1 MAYEPIQNF
10 SYESQ
15 LSPQN
20 GAPDH
25 HHQEEHHSADVGDA
39 SMYHHNPEEVMT
51 RGSDD
56 DQNTTVSIELEAVER
71 SWNDAALLTAK
82 STGHARVHSGSSDFT
97 LGKGTTTSS
106 FIGVSALKLPPNE
119 KGDNGP
125 ARPWNKDGTWTV
137 EIVTMFVSLA
147 ALAAIIG
154 LIAHYD
160 RRALT
165 EWPYRITL
173 NAVIAVLATMSVT
186 TLGISLQNGLS
197 QMKWIRFKESKVP
210 LADMETFD
218 EASRGVLGAIK
229 LLASRRGGLL
239 GSAGALIAI
248 LTLAFS
254 PFSQQI
260 VTYEMRAVNHPLNAT
275 IPRALNFTGAL
286 PGTTS
291 PTGYVPVLPIKSAV
305 YNGLFAENG
314 RPAASLKFDCPTGN
328 CTWPEFET
336 LGVCYECTSL
346 TSVMTK
352 YCGGNPA
359 NASDCGWQVPQGA
372 KLNTSHQVFSMTPY
386 IPAAAG
392 DMPYSTILRLIFLGT
407 EAADGPPGNNNPWA
421 RQCSL
426 SACLQTINAT
436 VAVGAL
442 TENVT
447 HTVVNQTVVDTT
459 TQPNNTDL
467 GVYVAD
473 HNKTS
478 SLPSPSS
485 PYYLLGQDSM
495 LSLRG
500 WFTTLFAAGGAT
512 RTTNNSTMT
521 INDRTVAVNLTVG
534 ISNGTTF
541 FDSDIVTAF
550 YWNYY
555 EYAAARQDGIAMLM
569 ADTATSITT
578 AFRSLWGAE
587 PVAGPAVSTESY
599 IHVRWGFLVLP
610 LLVVLGADAFLIGA
624 IYQTHKTRTRP
635 LKSSALAMLFHGLED
650 DTRARF
656 GSTDSLQEKKRQA
669 KTVRVQLDESNER
682 GSLLRS

>member
-1 MAYEPIQNF
+1 MAHYAPIQDL
-10 SYESQ
+10 SYDSQ
-15 LSPQN
+15 LSPK
-20 GAPDH
+20 GGTP
-25 HHQEEHHSADVGDA
+25 HQEEHSADVGDA
-39 SMYHHNPEEVMT
+39 SMGVPELAIYH
-51 RGSDD
+51 
-56 DQNTTVSIELEAVER
+56 DQENTVSIELEEVER

-82 STGHARVHSGSSDFT
+82 SSRVPSGSGGT
-97 LGKGTTTSS
+97 LGKGASPFAAVRPLQGATPSLKSS
-106 FIGVSALKLPPNE
+106 NE
-119 KGDNGP
+119 GSGSSR
-125 ARPWNKDGTWTV
+125 AWYKDGTWTI

-160 RRALT
+160 RRSLY
-165 EWPYRITL
+165 EWPYRLTL
-173 NAVIAVLATMSVT
+173 NTAIAVLATMSVT

-197 QMKWIRFKESKVP
+197 QIKWIRFKESKVP
-210 LADMETFD
+210 LSDMETFD
-218 EASRGVLGAIK
+218 EASRGVVGAIK

-239 GSAGALIAI
+239 GSAGAIIAI

-260 VTYEMRAVNHPLNAT
+260 VTYELRAVNHPQNAT

-291 PTGYVPVLPIKSAV
+291 PTGYVPVLPLKSAV

-314 RPAASLKFDCPTGN
+314 RPAASLKFDCQTGN
-328 CTWPEFET
+328 CTWPVFDT
-336 LGVCYECTSL
+336 LGVCYECVPL
-346 TSVMTK
+346 TSVLTK

-372 KLNTSHQVFSMTPY
+372 KLNDSRQVFSMTPY
-386 IPAAAG
+386 IPSAAG
-392 DMPYSTILRLIFLGT
+392 DMPYSTILRLIFMGT
-407 EAADGPPGNNNPWA
+407 EAADGPAGNSSPWA
-421 RQCSL
+421 KQCSL

-436 VAVGAL
+436 VSVGAL

-447 HTVVNQTVVDTT
+447 HTVVNQTVIDTT
-459 TQPNNTDL
+459 TQPSGTDL
-467 GVYVAD
+467 GVYVTD
-473 HNKTS
+473 KNNTT
-478 SLPSPSS
+478 PSS
-485 PYYLLGQDSM
+485 ASYYLLGQDSM

-500 WFTTLFAAGGAT
+500 WFTSVFAAGGAT
-512 RTTNNSTMT
+512 RTTNNSTIT

-555 EYAAARQDGIAMLM
+555 EYAQPGQDGLAMLM
-569 ADTATSITT
+569 ADVATSVTV

-587 PVAGPAVSTESY
+587 PVHGPAVSTESY

-610 LLVVLGADAFLIGA
+610 VLVVLGADLFLVGA
-624 IYQTHKTRTRP
+624 IYQTQKTRTRP
-635 LKSSALAMLFHGLED
+635 LKSSALAMLFHGLAD

-656 GSTDSLQEKKRQA
+656 GSTDSLQEKKKQA
-669 KTVRVQLDESNER
+669 KKFRVQLDESYDR
-682 GSLLRS
+682 GSVLRG

>member
-1 MAYEPIQNF
+1 MAQYAPIQDF

-15 LSPQN
+15 LPSTN
-20 GAPDH
+20 SAPN
-25 HHQEEHHSADVGDA
+25 HQDEHSADATDTSV
-39 SMYHHNPEEVMT
+39 SHPEAVNNNGQQYTYTAAAARRPWGKGKSTRRRLPVT
-51 RGSDD
+51 RG
-56 DQNTTVSIELEAVER
+56 T
-71 SWNDAALLTAK
+71 
-82 STGHARVHSGSSDFT
+82 
-97 LGKGTTTSS
+97 
-106 FIGVSALKLPPNE
+106 LKLSNEGGDPP
-119 KGDNGP
+119 
-125 ARPWNKDGTWTV
+125 RPWNKDGTWTV

-160 RRALT
+160 KRSLY

-173 NAVIAVLATMSVT
+173 NTCIAVLATMSVT

-197 QMKWIRFKESKVP
+197 QMKWIRFKESKMP

-239 GSAGALIAI
+239 GSVGAVIAV

-260 VTYEMRAVNHPLNAT
+260 VTYEMRAVNHPQNAT

-291 PTGYVPVLPIKSAV
+291 PIRRLQRS
-305 YNGLFAENG
+305 LRRE
-314 RPAASLKFDCPTGN
+314 RPAAASLKFDCQTGN
-328 CTWPEFET
+328 CTWPAFDT
-336 LGVCYECTSL
+336 LGVCYECVPLTSL
-346 TSVMTK
+346 MTK

-372 KLNTSHQVFSMTPY
+372 KLNDSRQVFSMTPY
-386 IPAAAG
+386 IPSAAG
-392 DMPYSTILRLIFLGT
+392 DMPHSTILRLIFMGT
-407 EAADGPPGNNNPWA
+407 EAADGLAGNSNPWA

-436 VAVGAL
+436 VSIGAL

-447 HTVVNQTVVDTT
+447 HTVVNQTVIDTT
-459 TQPNNTDL
+459 TQPAGADL
-467 GVYVAD
+467 GVYVTDKNA
-473 HNKTS
+473 TS
-478 SLPSPSS
+478 SSSSSSSS
-485 PYYLLGQDSM
+485 PVYYLLGQESM

-500 WFTTLFAAGGAT
+500 WFTSVFAAGGAM
-512 RTTNNSTMT
+512 RTTNNSTIT

-534 ISNGTTF
+534 ISSGTTF

-555 EYAAARQDGIAMLM
+555 EYAA
-569 ADTATSITT
+569 
-578 AFRSLWGAE
+578 
-587 PVAGPAVSTESY
+587 PAKTSY

-610 LLVVLGADAFLIGA
+610 VLVVLGADLFLVGA
-624 IYQTHKTRTRP
+624 IYQTQKTRTRP

-656 GSTDSLQEKKRQA
+656 GSTDSLQEKRKQA
-669 KTVRVQLDESNER
+669 KTVRVQLDESYDRGIPLQNDHSSVMIQSNPRILPTKLGTPNSPVMNPTLDLSENETDTDQPFRRIRRR
-682 GSLLRS
+682 GHED

>member
-1 MAYEPIQNF
+1 MLF
-10 SYESQ
+10 
-15 LSPQN
+15 
-20 GAPDH
+20 
-25 HHQEEHHSADVGDA
+25 
-39 SMYHHNPEEVMT
+39 
-51 RGSDD
+51 R
-56 DQNTTVSIELEAVER
+56 
-71 SWNDAALLTAK
+71 
-82 STGHARVHSGSSDFT
+82 
-97 LGKGTTTSS
+97 
-106 FIGVSALKLPPNE
+106 
-119 KGDNGP
+119 
-125 ARPWNKDGTWTV
+125 
-137 EIVTMFVSLA
+137 
-147 ALAAIIG
+147 
-154 LIAHYD
+154 
-160 RRALT
+160 
-165 EWPYRITL
+165 
-173 NAVIAVLATMSVT
+173 
-186 TLGISLQNGLS
+186 
-197 QMKWIRFKESKVP
+197 
-210 LADMETFD
+210 
-218 EASRGVLGAIK
+218 
-229 LLASRRGGLL
+229 LL
-239 GSAGALIAI
+239 GSVGAVIAI

-260 VTYEMRAVNHPLNAT
+260 VTYEMRAVNHPQNAT

-291 PTGYVPVLPIKSAV
+291 PSEFICFFELLFRLYTLTESPISFLSAGYVPVLPLKSAV

-328 CTWPEFET
+328 CTWPAFET
-336 LGVCYECTSL
+336 LGVCYECISL

-352 YCGGNPA
+352 YCGGNPS

-372 KLNTSHQVFSMTPY
+372 KLNTSRQVFSMTPY
-386 IPAAAG
+386 IPTAAG
-392 DMPYSTILRLIFLGT
+392 DMPYSTVLRLIFLGT

-436 VAVGAL
+436 VDVGAL

-459 TQPNNTDL
+459 TQPTGADL
-467 GVYVAD
+467 GVYVTD
-473 HNKTS
+473 KNKTTS
-478 SLPSPSS
+478 SSSSSHSPS
-485 PYYLLGQDSM
+485 YYLLGQESM

-512 RTTNNSTMT
+512 RTTNNSTLT

-541 FDSDIVTAF
+541 FDSDILTAF

-555 EYAAARQDGIAMLM
+555 EYAAPGQDGVSLLM
-569 ADTATSITT
+569 ADVATSVTT

-587 PVAGPAVSTESY
+587 PVPGPAVSTESY

-650 DTRARF
+650 GTRARF

-669 KTVRVQLDESNER
+669 KTVRVQLDESNDR
-682 GSLLRS
+682 GSLLRG

>member
-1 MAYEPIQNF
+1 MSYAPIQDY

-15 LSPQN
+15 VAPASNAAPTHYPQ
-20 GAPDH
+20 
-25 HHQEEHHSADVGDA
+25 QEHYAGVGDTPVTHPSLVA
-39 SMYHHNPEEVMT
+39 NGVTGQTDPA
-51 RGSDD
+51 GIGL
-56 DQNTTVSIELEAVER
+56 QEAEH
-71 SWNDAALLTAK
+71 SWNDAASYQTSK
-82 STGHARVHSGSSDFT
+82 PPRIHSGGSETLVKGGYSSVAVNPMKREAQT
-97 LGKGTTTSS
+97 LSLSS
-106 FIGVSALKLPPNE
+106 SEG
-119 KGDNGP
+119 GP
-125 ARPWNKDGTWTV
+125 SRPWNKDGSWTI

-147 ALAAIIG
+147 ALAAIVG
-154 LIAHYD
+154 LIARYD
-160 RRALT
+160 KRALV

-186 TLGISLQNGLS
+186 TLSISLQNGLS
-197 QMKWIRFKESKVP
+197 QMKWIRFKSSKMP
-210 LADMETFD
+210 LSDMETFD
-218 EASRGVLGAIK
+218 EASRGAVGAIK

-239 GSAGALIAI
+239 GSVGALIAV

-260 VTYEMRAVNHPLNAT
+260 VTYEMRAVNHSQNAT

-291 PTGYVPVLPIKSAV
+291 PSKPSLPSLKDLSRHIIIVILIKILFSRLLAGYVPVLPLKSAV

-314 RPAASLKFDCPTGN
+314 RPGASLKADCQTGN
-328 CTWPEFET
+328 CTWPAFDT
-336 LGVCYECTSL
+336 LGVCYECVPLTSL
-346 TSVMTK
+346 MTK
-352 YCGGNPA
+352 YCDGSPTG

-372 KLNTSHQVFSMTPY
+372 KLNGSH
-386 IPAAAG
+386 
-392 DMPYSTILRLIFLGT
+392 
-407 EAADGPPGNNNPWA
+407 
-421 RQCSL
+421 QCSL
-426 SACLQTINAT
+426 SACLQTVNAT
-436 VAVGAL
+436 VTIGAL
-442 TENVT
+442 SENVT
-447 HTVVNQTVVDTT
+447 HSFVNQTVVDTT
-459 TQPNNTDL
+459 TQPAGADL
-467 GVYVAD
+467 GVYVSDKNA
-473 HNKTS
+473 T
-478 SLPSPSS
+478 SPSTA
-485 PYYLLGQDSM
+485 YLLGQDSM

-500 WFTTLFAAGGAT
+500 WFTSVFAAGGAT

-555 EYAAARQDGIAMLM
+555 EYPKGSENGIAMLM
-569 ADTATSITT
+569 ADVATSVTV

-587 PVAGPAVSTESY
+587 PVHGAAVSTESY

-610 LLVVLGADAFLIGA
+610 VLIVLGADLFLVGA
-624 IYQTHKTRTRP
+624 IYQTQKTRTRP

-669 KTVRVQLDESNER
+669 RTVHVQLDESHDR
-682 GSLLRS
+682 GSVLRG